1 MSPFQKLVN
10 LSMKSGLKQTS
21 TNLLLNIFKDF
32 FYLVK
37 HESLDANIK
46 YVSSKYKE
54 YSITRT
60 LRANS
65 PFYLNDV
72 LSDIVK
78 KVSPMYTLKTSK
90 YPFKKASKRKKKKS
104 KYMVKLAFVK
114 PLSRNL
120 VPLK

>member
-1 MSPFQKLVN
+1 
-10 LSMKSGLKQTS
+10 MKSGLKQTS
-21 TNLLLNIFKDF
+21 TNLLLNVFRDF

-37 HESLDANIK
+37 HESVDSNIK

-90 YPFKKASKRKKKKS
+90 YPFKKSTKGKKKKS